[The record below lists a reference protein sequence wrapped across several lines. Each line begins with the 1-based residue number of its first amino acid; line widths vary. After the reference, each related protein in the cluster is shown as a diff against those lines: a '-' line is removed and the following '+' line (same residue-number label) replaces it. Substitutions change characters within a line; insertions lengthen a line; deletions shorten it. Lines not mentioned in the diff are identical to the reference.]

1 MRHWLTALICL
12 LLAGGQLSAK
22 SEPFVYADL
31 AAPDKTPH
39 YLVIAPRNAVD
50 PLLPLVRHRAGSGM
64 VVRIAPLESILS
76 ADPDRDAP
84 GAIQA
89 FVRRLRDREDGD
101 TLRYLLLV
109 GSGSKKAEG
118 FYLPA
123 WTVDAEYVT
132 TAHPCD
138 EELVGDAP
146 YGMRADETKPTLAIG
161 RFPARS
167 LDDLTVMVRK
177 TLQSE
182 NAAPTGRHRR
192 SLEVAAGQGG
202 FGVIL
207 DRISEH
213 LFQQIASDQIPDYID
228 VNLTYANP
236 GSPYCYAPNRLSEYL
251 VERLGDGPGMLV
263 YIGHG
268 QPDSFDSFRW
278 KKKRESILTADDVAK
293 IRIPDARTL
302 LVSIACHTG
311 RFDGSAPS
319 IGEQLMTSPH
329 GPAAFIGSSRIS
341 QPYPNA
347 LLGESL
353 IKHLMTGPAR
363 SLGDAWLTIQNS
375 YEDNSAFRQQIS
387 VVAGLVLGLDA
398 LGQQRTDQ
406 ILMYN
411 LLGDPALRTGF
422 VPDGCTVT
430 APAAGTPGSEITVH
444 CTSPIPTGTARFS
457 ISVNRDDLPADVSVV
472 AESDP
477 DWEQK
482 MIETHRRA
490 NDKVIVVETVDL
502 ADGKASWTLTVPED
516 CPQGKL
522 HVNVYTASDT
532 ADAAGSTTITVLR

>member
-1 MRHWLTALICL
+1 MRVWLIALICL
-12 LLAGGQLSAK
+12 LLAGGTSSGK

-31 AAPDKTPH
+31 TAPDKTPH
-39 YLVIAPRNAVD
+39 YLVIAPRRTVET
-50 PLLPLVRHRAGSGM
+50 LLPLVRHRASSGL
-64 VVRIAPLESILS
+64 VVRIAPLEAIL
-76 ADPDRDAP
+76 PEEEEQNAP
-84 GAIQA
+84 EAIRT
-89 FVRRLRDREDGD
+89 FIRTLRGREDGD
-101 TLRYLLLV
+101 SLRYLLLV
-109 GSGSKKAEG
+109 GSGSAKAEG
-118 FYLPA
+118 FHLPS

-132 TAHPCD
+132 TAHACD

-146 YGMRADETKPTLAIG
+146 YAMRNGDNKPTLAVG
-161 RFPARS
+161 RFPVRS
-167 LDDLTVMVRK
+167 LEELKVMVDK
-177 TLQSE
+177 TLGCE
-182 NAAPTGRHRR
+182 NAPATGPHRR

-251 VERLGDGPGMLV
+251 VNRLNTGPGMLV
-263 YIGHG
+263 YVGHG
-268 QPDSFDSFRW
+268 YPDSFDTFRW
-278 KKKRESILTADDVAK
+278 KEKRESILTAEDVAK

-311 RFDGSAPS
+311 KFDGRTPS
-319 IGEQLMTSPH
+319 IGEQLISSPH

-353 IKHLMTGPAR
+353 IRHLMTAPGLT
-363 SLGDAWLTIQNS
+363 LGDAWLTIQNS
-375 YEDNSAFRQQIS
+375 YDDNNPFRQQIAL
-387 VVAGLVLGLDA
+387 VAGLVLGLDA

-422 VPDGCTVT
+422 VASGCTVT
-430 APAAGTPGSEITVH
+430 APSAGAPGKKISVT
-444 CTSPIPTGTARFS
+444 CTSPVPAGTARFS
-457 ISVNRDDLPADVSVV
+457 ITVNRDDLPADVTVV
-472 AESDP
+472 AESDS
-477 DWEQK
+477 DWEKK
-482 MIETHRRA
+482 MIDTHRRA
-490 NDKVIVVETVDL
+490 NDKVVLSETVPL
-502 ADGKASWTLTVPED
+502 VDGKATWTPTLPED

-522 HVNVYTASDT
+522 HINVYTASKK